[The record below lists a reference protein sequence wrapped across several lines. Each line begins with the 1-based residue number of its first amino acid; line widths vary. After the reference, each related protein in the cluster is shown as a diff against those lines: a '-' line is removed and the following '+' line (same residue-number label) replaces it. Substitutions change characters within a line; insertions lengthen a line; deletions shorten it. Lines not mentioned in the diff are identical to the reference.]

1 MAKKAAPIEIKW
13 KDRKHWAW
21 FPFSFT
27 VYKLSS
33 ERLYIQTGFFNTH
46 YDETLLY
53 RIVDLCLERTLAQ
66 KLFGT
71 GTIILYTKSDTQGA
85 IRLENIKNPISVKDM
100 FSNAIEDVRSKRG
113 VVGREFYTS
122 DKDLHDGEDT
132 DSSSAQEAPA
142 APEGF
147 DFHNDN

>member
-1 MAKKAAPIEIKW
+1 MAKKLTPVEIIW

-33 ERLYIQTGFFNTH
+33 ERLYLQTGFFNTH

-53 RIVDLCLERTLAQ
+53 RIVDICLERTLSQ

-71 GTIILYTKSDTQGA
+71 GTIVLYTKSDTQGA
-85 IRLENIKNPISVKDM
+85 IRLENIKHPIEVKEM
-100 FSNAIEDVRSKRG
+100 FSNAIENVRDKRG

-122 DKDLHDGEDT
+122 DKNFHDPEDENN
-132 DSSSAQEAPA
+132 AEAD
-142 APEGF
+142 APEEAAGF
-147 DFHNDN
+147 DFHNDH